1 MQVDAGGNGM
11 ETAAKRG
18 YTMAEA
24 CEYLGGISRPTMY
37 RLLGQGEIDSYH
49 LGVRRSFTRESLDR
63 LINSRMGLWP
73 EVEEMVDNDR
83 SGGGSDPLR

>member
-1 MQVDAGGNGM
+1 MS
-11 ETAAKRG
+11 TPAKRG

-49 LGVRRSFTRESLDR
+49 LGVRRYFTRESLDR

-73 EVEEMVDNDR
+73 EVEGIVQNDLAR
-83 SGGGSDPLR
+83 DSSEYLRQ